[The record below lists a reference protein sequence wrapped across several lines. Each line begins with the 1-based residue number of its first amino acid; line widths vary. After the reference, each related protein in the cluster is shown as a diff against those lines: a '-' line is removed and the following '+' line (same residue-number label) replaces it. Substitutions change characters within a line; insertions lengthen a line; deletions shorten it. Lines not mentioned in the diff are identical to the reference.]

1 MRRRNVSNRKSI
13 LAENLLLAYI
23 FTQWLV
29 DEMQERSPK
38 KEPLILYKEGF
49 LYRDSYTKTE
59 LKRCL
64 SEERHPFPVLMIKV
78 QSLVPA

>member
-23 FTQWLV
+23 FTQWIV

-38 KEPLILYKEGF
+38 KETLILYKEGF
-49 LYRDSYTKTE
+49 LY
-59 LKRCL
+59 
-64 SEERHPFPVLMIKV
+64 
-78 QSLVPA
+78 